1 MRSVGE
7 TLEALAAAR
16 GVSLSELSR
25 LLGRNLAYLQQFV
38 RRGTPRRLD
47 ERDRATLA
55 QFFGVEETMLGGPA
69 REAEVAVPYLT
80 VAASAGRG
88 AVAGEERV
96 IRAEHFTARML
107 REAGVSPAGASIID
121 AVGDSMAPGVLA
133 GDRLL
138 VDRSLVSR
146 SVVGG
151 SVVGWGDVRLA
162 GDGIYV
168 VRRGDELLVKRVRRE
183 GAKIV
188 LVSDNADYAPIVCA
202 ADEVAVIGRVKLL
215 LRAP

>member
-55 QFFGVEETMLGGPA
+55 QFFGVEEALLGGPA

-88 AVAGEERV
+88 AVAGDERV

-138 VDRSLVSR
+138 VDR
-146 SVVGG
+146 
-151 SVVGWGDVRLA
+151 GDVRLT
-162 GDGIYV
+162 GDAIYV

-183 GAKIV
+183 GRRIA
-188 LVSDNADYAPIVCA
+188 LLSDNADYAPIVCA
-202 ADEVAVIGRVKLL
+202 ADEVTVIGRVKLL

>member
-7 TLEALAAAR
+7 TLEGLAAAR

-25 LLGRNLAYLQQFV
+25 LIGRNVAYLQQFV

-47 ERDRATLA
+47 ERDRAMLA
-55 QFFGVEETMLGGPA
+55 QFFGVEEALLGGVT

-96 IRAEHFTARML
+96 IRAVHFSARML
-107 REAGVSPAGASIID
+107 REAGVAAADASIID
-121 AVGDSMAPGVLA
+121 VAGDSMAPGVVP

-138 VDRSLVSR
+138 VDRA
-146 SVVGG
+146 
-151 SVVGWGDVRLA
+151 DVRVA
-162 GDGIYV
+162 GRAIYV
-168 VRRGDELLVKRVRRE
+168 VRRGDELLVKRVRRD
-183 GAKIV
+183 GAGLV
-188 LVSDNADYAPIVCA
+188 LVSDNADYAPVVCRAGEA
-202 ADEVAVIGRVKLL
+202 AVVGRVKLL